1 MICSRE
7 FDYYTNRTGLSA
19 LFQIFQDISA
29 VHCEELGRSPERLW
43 KDNLIWVVVRHFAKI
58 SRLPAPG
65 ERVRVSTWIGDTKH
79 GMFPRYYKLFS
90 TGGEE
95 LASGGALW
103 AMVDMDTRRMV
114 NPDQFGLS
122 MQGDPNDPEL
132 QMSSLVKKL
141 PVSGKCGF
149 AVPEEYVDENGHL
162 NNTHYYD
169 AAENSIANETA
180 GLKPVEVRTSFIA
193 ELPRGAAME
202 LHWGHDN
209 GLWYMSGESD
219 HSIFKMNIR
228 YE

>member
-19 LFQIFQDISA
+19 LFQIFQDIST

-209 GLWYMSGESD
+209 GLWYISGESD
-219 HSIFKMNIR
+219 HPIFKMNIR

>member
-95 LASGGALW
+95 LACGGALW

-209 GLWYMSGESD
+209 GLWYISGESD
-219 HSIFKMNIR
+219 HPIFKLNIR